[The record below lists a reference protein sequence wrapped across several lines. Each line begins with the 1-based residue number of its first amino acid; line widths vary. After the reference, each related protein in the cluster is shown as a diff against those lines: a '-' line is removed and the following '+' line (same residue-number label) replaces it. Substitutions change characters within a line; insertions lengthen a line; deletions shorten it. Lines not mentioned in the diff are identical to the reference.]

1 MRVGDMVEATFV
13 SFVPKNKSDQL
24 RQTLSTE
31 DTGELRW
38 RERRTFFGS
47 EFYFTGPAELA
58 RRAHI
63 YVAQWLIS

>member
-1 MRVGDMVEATFV
+1 MIEATFV
-13 SFVPKNKSDQL
+13 SFVPKKKSDLL

-47 EFYFTGPAELA
+47 EFYFTGPPELA
-58 RRAHI
+58 RKAQI
-63 YVAQWLIS
+63 YVTRWLIT